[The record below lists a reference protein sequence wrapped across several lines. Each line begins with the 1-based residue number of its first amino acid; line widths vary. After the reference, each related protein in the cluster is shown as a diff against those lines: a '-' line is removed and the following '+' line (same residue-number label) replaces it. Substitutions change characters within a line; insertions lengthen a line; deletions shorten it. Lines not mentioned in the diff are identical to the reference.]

1 MLNDKNL
8 FMLSQNQKHLS
19 IKTLQHPKNL
29 KRNMHGYLQTNCYM
43 SNDFILNVQRKI
55 CGVDVYTMFRLC
67 Q

>member
-1 MLNDKNL
+1 MLNDKNE
-8 FMLSQNQKHLS
+8 FMLSQNHKDLFHK
-19 IKTLQHPKNL
+19 ILQHPKNL
-29 KRNMHGYLQTNCYM
+29 KRNMRGYLQTNCYM